1 MYTFDSR
8 IRYSEVDHRGQLTLP
23 GLINYFQDCSTFQS
37 EHLGVGFSDLKKR
50 GCAWILSYWQIVVNR
65 LPKFGE
71 EVTTGTFATGFKGL
85 YGNRDFVMKDRD
97 GAFLAGAHS
106 VWVFMD
112 MLKGRPVKP
121 EEADVLPYET
131 EAPLDI
137 EYEDRKIKLPE
148 MSEGLSAFPVRKY
161 HIDTNEHVNNGQY
174 VQMAM
179 ECLPDDLSVRQLRV
193 AYKKSAVCGDMIYP
207 KVAFEPERTVAELCD
222 EAGRPYAVVEF
233 R

>member
-8 IRYSEVDHRGQLTLP
+8 IRYSEVDHKGRLTLP

-37 EHLGVGFSDLKKR
+37 EHLGLGISDLKKR
-50 GCAWILSYWQIVVNR
+50 GYAWILSYWQIVVNR
-65 LPKFGE
+65 LPEFGE
-71 EVTTGTFATGFKGL
+71 NVTTGTFATEFKGL
-85 YGNRDFVMKDRD
+85 YGNRDFVMKDKE
-97 GAFLAGAHS
+97 GMLLAGAHS

-112 MLKGRPVKP
+112 MAKGRPVKP
-121 EEADVLPYET
+121 KEADVLPYGT
-131 EAPLDI
+131 EPSLDI

-148 MSEGLSAFPVRKY
+148 TSESLPAFPVRKY

-179 ECLPDDLSVRQLRV
+179 ECLPEELSVRQLRV

-207 KVAFEPERTVAELCD
+207 KTAIEAERTVVELCD
-222 EAGRPYAVVEF
+222 EEGRPYAVVEF